1 MKKII
6 SLLLCCILLLSG
18 TLASAAN
25 LDFLTNGALL
35 RYAGNDTVTVEFE
48 MSSGFLNEI
57 IERFGGEEASAVVDI
72 AGIIKGIAN
81 QSQTAKVAAKVSEDY
96 KRMEVSLEAETV
108 NDIPFN
114 KNLDVTVRAR
124 MGMWMDLDY
133 TDAANPKCKL
143 IYSTPAVNKYVVI
156 DLFNTPSL
164 YADAQERDKVIAL
177 LGAICNRDVM
187 QGLAEKGRALIE
199 KHATISAENSMYTIH
214 FDNAAFC
221 RYLADMICMYVDFYA
236 LEGMLEPTAADEIKL
251 TVLTALPQLKLLG
264 TDGYT
269 MVYSVTKKRTV
280 QKATMD
286 ADINFSLKEIF
297 NAFEDVTGGW
307 PLESDG
313 RISMRIREELK
324 VTLSGDSVYVT
335 YPELTAENSIN
346 YADLFPEPEI
356 IEPEEDYEA
365 YEPTYPD
372 WYISACTESPVLK
385 HNGTYYF
392 PLRAVMDSAYY
403 TEYAIDYVHG
413 GPITLT
419 SPWFE
424 TVQIEIGK
432 DYALVGG
439 EQIPIGE
446 VFLYE
451 DSTTYVSRSFF
462 EKVFGWRLMSLIH
475 DLENEQYWIEFVTV
489 ETEG

>member
-6 SLLLCCILLLSG
+6 SLLLCCVMLLSG

-57 IERFGGEEASAVVDI
+57 AERFVGVDAALFVDI
-72 AGIIKGIAN
+72 AGIIKGIAE
-81 QSQTAKVAAKVSEDY
+81 QSQTAKIAVKVSEDY

-114 KNLDVTVRAR
+114 QNLDVTVRTR
-124 MGMWMDLDY
+124 MGMWLDLDC
-133 TDAANPKCKL
+133 TDAANPQCKL
-143 IYSTPAVNKYVVI
+143 IYSTPQMNKYIVI
-156 DLFNTPSL
+156 DLFDTPSL
-164 YADAQERDKVIAL
+164 YADAQEREEVIAL
-177 LGAICNRDVM
+177 FGAICNRDVM
-187 QGLAEKGRALIE
+187 QDLTEKARALIE
-199 KHATISAENSMYTIH
+199 KHATISEENLIYTIH
-214 FDNAAFC
+214 FDNEAFC
-221 RYLADMICMYVDFYA
+221 GYLADVVCLYVDFYA
-236 LEGMLEPTAADEIKL
+236 LEGMLEPTEADTIKL

-264 TDGYT
+264 EDGYT

-280 QKATMD
+280 QKVTMD
-286 ADINFSLKEIF
+286 ADIDFSLKDIF
-297 NAFEDVTGGW
+297 NTFEEVTGGW

-313 RISMRIREELK
+313 RISMRVREELK
-324 VTLSGDSVYVT
+324 VTLSGNSVYVT

-346 YADLFPEPEI
+346 YADLFPEPEM
-356 IEPEEDYEA
+356 IEPDEEYVE
-365 YEPTYPD
+365 YEPTYPNF
-372 WYISACTESPVLK
+372 YISVCTDKTVLK

-392 PLRAVMDSAYY
+392 PLRAVMDRAYSA
-403 TEYAIDYVHG
+403 EYAIDYVHG

-424 TVQIEIGK
+424 TVQIEVGK

-446 VFLYE
+446 VILHE
-451 DSTTYVSRSFF
+451 GSTTYVSRSFF
-462 EKVFGWRLMSLIH
+462 EKVFAWQLLSVTH
-475 DLENEQYWIEFVTV
+475 DIENEQYWIDFWTIQ
-489 ETEG
+489 